1 MISIAVYAIP
11 FALGAILLVALI
23 RAAVNFRRGRRAPYY
38 RIRRTAST
46 HAWRW
51 VLAAVVL
58 AVGIAA
64 SLRLR
69 RLVPPPE
76 LPRLFAPPPTET
88 AAVSATLPLSQSLPA
103 VVTSSVLPPTI
114 TPTLPTPTQSP
125 TPYIATIASAVT
137 PPAGAQVLI
146 TDISSDISSNLTPV
160 NAGETFPAGIRRLYF
175 WLEFSGMADGVSWS
189 RVLLLNGEVVRSES
203 ETWERGAAGT
213 AYYWFEAQGGWP
225 AGSYEVQFFIGD
237 RLIASKTFDVIN

>member
-1 MISIAVYAIP
+1 MISIAVYAVP
-11 FALGAILLVALI
+11 FALGAVLLVALI
-23 RAAVNFRRGRRAPYY
+23 RAAVNFRRARRAPYY
-38 RIRRTAST
+38 RIRRAAGT

-58 AVGIAA
+58 ALGIAA

-69 RLVPPPE
+69 RLVPPTNLRE
-76 LPRLFAPPPTET
+76 VFGAPSAPT
-88 AAVSATLPLSQSLPA
+88 VSVAATLPLSQSSPV

-114 TPTLPTPTQSP
+114 TPTLLTPTQSP

-137 PPAGAQVLI
+137 PPAGAQVVV
-146 TDISSDISSNLTPV
+146 TDISSGISSNLTPV
-160 NAGETFPAGIRRLYF
+160 NAGTIFPAGARRLYF
-175 WLEFSGMADGVSWS
+175 WLAFSDMADGVSWS
-189 RVLLLNGEVVRSES
+189 RVLLLDGEVVRSES
-203 ETWERGAAGT
+203 ETWERGAEGT

-237 RLIASKTFDVIN
+237 RLVASKTFDVIN